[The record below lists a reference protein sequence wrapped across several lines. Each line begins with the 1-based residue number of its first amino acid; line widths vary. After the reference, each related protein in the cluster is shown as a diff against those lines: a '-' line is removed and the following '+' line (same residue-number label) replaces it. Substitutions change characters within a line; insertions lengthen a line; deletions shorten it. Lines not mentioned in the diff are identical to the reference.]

1 MLSSSSRLLRVLSLL
16 QTRSHW
22 TGPELADRLEV
33 HPRTLRRD
41 IDRLRQL
48 GYPIHASSGV
58 AGGYAFR
65 AGQSLPP
72 LLLDDDEALAVAIAL
87 QIAAA
92 GTVSGVE
99 ESSLRAL
106 VKLEQVMPSR
116 LRRRTNALRSAI
128 VPVQRIGP
136 TIDAGVLASLA
147 TACRDQLQVGFSYR
161 DLRGQA
167 SVRTVEPHG
176 LVHTGNHWYL
186 VAWDPARDDWRTFR
200 IDRVQGAP
208 RTGAHFAPRP
218 APSGDL
224 RAYVTGA
231 MTGVHQGDQ
240 ARVVLHRSREV
251 MARTIPPSAA
261 TLEAIDGEH
270 CLMLCSAG
278 QLDSLVYWLMA
289 LDVDFDVLAPPVL
302 KERLRV
308 ASERVAR
315 SLARSEGGST
325 TA

>member
-16 QTRSHW
+16 QARSHW
-22 TGPELADRLEV
+22 AGPELAAQLEV

-48 GYPIHASSGV
+48 GYPVHASSGV

-128 VPVQRIGP
+128 LPVQRIGP
-136 TIDAGVLASLA
+136 TIDASVLATLA
-147 TACRDQLQVGFSYR
+147 TACRDQLQVGFDYR
-161 DLRGQA
+161 DLRGRA
-167 SVRTVEPHG
+167 SVRTVQPHG

-200 IDRVQGAP
+200 IDRVKGAP
-208 RTGAHFAPRP
+208 RTGTHFAPRAAP
-218 APSGDL
+218 AGDL
-224 RAYVTGA
+224 RAYVSGA
-231 MTGVHQGDQ
+231 LAGVHQGDQ

-261 TLEAIDGEH
+261 TLEAIDDSR
-270 CLMLCSAG
+270 CLLLCSAG
-278 QLDSLVYWLMA
+278 HLDSLVYWLMA
-289 LDVDFDVLAPPVL
+289 LDVEFDVLEPPQL
-302 KERLRV
+302 KQRLRL

-315 SLARSEGGST
+315 SLARTGDGKL
-325 TA
+325 A

>member
-16 QTRSHW
+16 QARSHW
-22 TGPELADRLEV
+22 AGPELAARLEV

-48 GYPIHASSGV
+48 GYPVHASSGI

-106 VKLEQVMPSR
+106 VKLEQVMPTR
-116 LRRRTNALRSAI
+116 LRRRTHALRSAI
-128 VPVQRIGP
+128 LPVQHIGP
-136 TIDAGVLASLA
+136 TIDATVLATLA
-147 TACRDQLQVGFSYR
+147 TACRDQLQVGFDYR
-161 DLRGQA
+161 DLRGRA

-186 VAWDPARDDWRTFR
+186 VAWDPARGDWRTFR
-200 IDRVQGAP
+200 IDRVEGAP
-208 RTGAHFAPRP
+208 RAGAHFAPRAAP
-218 APSGDL
+218 AGDL
-224 RAYVTGA
+224 RAYVSGA
-231 MTGVHQGDQ
+231 LAGVHQGDQ
-240 ARVVLHRSREV
+240 ARVVLHRAREV
-251 MARTIPPSAA
+251 MARTILPSAA
-261 TLEAIDGEH
+261 TLEPIDDAR
-270 CLMLCSAG
+270 CLLLCSAG

-289 LDVDFDVLAPPVL
+289 LDVEFDVLEPPAL
-302 KERLRV
+302 RQRLRV

-315 SLARSEGGST
+315 SLARIESGN
-325 TA
+325 AA